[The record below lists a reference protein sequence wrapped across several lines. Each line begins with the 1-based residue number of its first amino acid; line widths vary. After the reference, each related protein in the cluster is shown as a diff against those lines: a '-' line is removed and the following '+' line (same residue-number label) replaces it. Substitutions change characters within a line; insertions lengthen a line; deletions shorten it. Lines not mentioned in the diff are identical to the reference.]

1 MAAEKAHRGSFS
13 MSKLTLIS
21 LKDKKAKSRA
31 SINDASQFELKQGER
46 VSNHPPLFPQLQS
59 MPAWGLSFGKPSS
72 NHFEC

>member
-13 MSKLTLIS
+13 MSKLTLIW

-31 SINDASQFELKQGER
+31 SINDASQLKLKQGER
-46 VSNHPPLFPQLQS
+46 VFNHPPLFPQLQS
-59 MPAWGLSFGKPSS
+59 MPGRGLNFCKPSS